1 MKDTYAITFLLVCMR
16 LKLFFAFQTPISA
29 QSRSALCVASFAKE
43 DTIDSLFSFGD
54 DDDDDDSPRIN
65 ENTEEKKKGRGAE
78 RWANLNPAIKA
89 RIVKEGQE
97 KAIRAKKKR
106 EPKEAKKRREFRSTV
121 AFLLN

>member
-65 ENTEEKKKGRGAE
+65 ENTEEKKE
-78 RWANLNPAIKA
+78 RTGSRKMGKL
-89 RIVKEGQE
+89 
-97 KAIRAKKKR
+97 
-106 EPKEAKKRREFRSTV
+106 EPCYQG
-121 AFLLN
+121 

>member
-1 MKDTYAITFLLVCMR
+1 MKGTYAITFLLVCMR

-54 DDDDDDSPRIN
+54 DDDDDSLPRI
-65 ENTEEKKKGRGAE
+65 NTEEKKKGRGAE

-106 EPKEAKKRREFRSTV
+106 EPKEAKKRREFRSTI
-121 AFLLN
+121 AFLFN